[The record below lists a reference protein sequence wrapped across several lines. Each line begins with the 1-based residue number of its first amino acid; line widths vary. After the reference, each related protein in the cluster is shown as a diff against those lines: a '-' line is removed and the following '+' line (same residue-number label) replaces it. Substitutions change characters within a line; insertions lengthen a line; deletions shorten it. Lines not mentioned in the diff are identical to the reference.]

1 MCTRAASPSDIERAQ
16 RFSDPSSAR
25 PVRNISRD
33 FQDRLVCAP
42 MRKLARDAGQARGK
56 EKGFDAIHS
65 TVGPPGGERVNE
77 MKQHPGITLHRSAD
91 VAYNDQWT
99 PILFIRS

>member
-25 PVRNISRD
+25 PVRNSARA

-65 TVGPPGGERVNE
+65 TVGPPGVGPPGGERVNE
-77 MKQHPGITLHRSAD
+77 MKQHSGITLHRSAD
-91 VAYNDQWT
+91 VA
-99 PILFIRS
+99 